1 MSQPGVDD
9 GGVRG
14 KCRGGTGGRVGSKV
28 VWDWGVGVGA
38 ELKNFKKEL
47 TKENLKEKLK
57 VRAGNQRPGGLG
69 ANLHGMYKQDPAH
82 VPAYEM
88 HLNTRYLI

>member
-57 VRAGNQRPGGLG
+57 VRAGNQHDGEWTRCQLCTHC
-69 ANLHGMYKQDPAH
+69 LHRRIY
-82 VPAYEM
+82 
-88 HLNTRYLI
+88 